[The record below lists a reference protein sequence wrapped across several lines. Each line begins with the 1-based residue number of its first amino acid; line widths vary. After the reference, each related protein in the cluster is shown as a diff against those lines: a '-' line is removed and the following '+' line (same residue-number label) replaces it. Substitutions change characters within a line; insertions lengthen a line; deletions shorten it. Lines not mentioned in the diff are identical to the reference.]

1 MERRA
6 NSQAKAKVLRF
17 ATFWRSVFETL
28 SGILNHKIDPDPLV
42 ALFGVIPEELQLP
55 VAKTFLTQ
63 LMSVPYAYDYKN
75 GQVIWCFQDVQKMKK
90 INV

>member
-1 MERRA
+1 MCLGGAASFHCNKMERRA

-63 LMSVPYAYDYKN
+63 FLQCHYPMHMITRT
-75 GQVIWCFQDVQKMKK
+75 GR
-90 INV
+90 